1 LAPHFKIK
9 IHHYVYG
16 IKEKVLNKLV
26 TAVSVS
32 ALLVS
37 ATFSSASYAFEQK
50 IGVID
55 MGTIFQS
62 LPQREQ
68 LNENLSL
75 EFKERRE
82 SIQSLVKEMQDLS
95 EKGKRDGALMT
106 EQQKLDMQRKMESL
120 KSEYQLKGKALEE
133 DMRRRGGEEQNKL
146 LLKIQKAVD
155 EVAKSE
161 NYDVIL
167 QSNAVAFIKKK
178 QDISELVVKKVS
190 KLK

>member
-1 LAPHFKIK
+1 
-9 IHHYVYG
+9 
-16 IKEKVLNKLV
+16 
-26 TAVSVS
+26 
-32 ALLVS
+32 
-37 ATFSSASYAFEQK
+37 
-50 IGVID
+50 
-55 MGTIFQS
+55 
-62 LPQREQ
+62 
-68 LNENLSL
+68 
-75 EFKERRE
+75 
-82 SIQSLVKEMQDLS
+82 
-95 EKGKRDGALMT
+95 LMT

-120 KSEYQLKGKALEE
+120 QSDYQLKGKALEE